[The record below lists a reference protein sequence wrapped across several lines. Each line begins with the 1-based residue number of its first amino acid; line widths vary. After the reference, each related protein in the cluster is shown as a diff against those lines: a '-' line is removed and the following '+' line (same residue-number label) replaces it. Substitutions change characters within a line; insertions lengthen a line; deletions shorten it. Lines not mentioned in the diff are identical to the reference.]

1 MATIQKPDERWSA
14 WQGAGASRQRGRGR
28 PRLVGSGHRA
38 RFMDAEDQE
47 AALRVAHA
55 YVLAASRGDFEW
67 TRGHATKTQ
76 AQPALTPPHPTD
88 PGKRTHPP
96 NESVS
101 SGLDPTF
108 PGGSYCRL
116 EAIPRFEPPQDL
128 LNV

>member
-1 MATIQKPDERWSA
+1 
-14 WQGAGASRQRGRGR
+14 
-28 PRLVGSGHRA
+28 
-38 RFMDAEDQE
+38 MDAEDQE

-67 TRGHATKTQ
+67 TRGHATETQ
-76 AQPALTPPHPTD
+76 AQPTLTPPHPTN